1 MSCSCRAVI
10 HPTWGAPSTE
20 AFTAAEI
27 PPADFLSPPQI
38 ISPVAGSHA
47 NCITIID
54 WADEPEDYTVPEERS
69 QSFVFAYVIHRLL
82 YLILYRSILSFELP
96 MGLILSQQRIVSVYY
111 LVHLGSSMWFMLGG
125 QQTIDDPLSIFLNWS
140 YNLPTIIS
148 FGSIHSFATISLD
161 FCMHPLGLTKS
172 NYFLLLCMSDIVH
185 NRTEHVE
192 KKRRPLRANIM
203 SCRRC
208 SMVGEVPPL
217 SCISRLYSWG
227 R

>member
-38 ISPVAGSHA
+38 ILPVAGSHA

-82 YLILYRSILSFELP
+82 LPATLSFNLEFWIAHGSHIEPATNSICL
-96 MGLILSQQRIVSVYY
+96 LS
-111 LVHLGSSMWFMLGG
+111 GSSGVFYVVHVGWA
-125 QQTIDDPLSIFLNWS
+125 TNNRLSIVYLFKLKL
-140 YNLPTIIS
+140 YLPAIIS
-148 FGSIHSFATISLD
+148 FGYIHSFATISLD

-203 SCRRC
+203 SCTRC

-217 SCISRLYSWG
+217 SCISRLYSRG